1 MASLPT
7 SLEELRQALERGE
20 RCFLGLVLDD
30 IDGIDLD
37 LSGCDLSGSC
47 FREARFGHAHL
58 GGARIEAC
66 SFQQALLWGADL
78 SDVRAARSRWHEADL
93 SGSRLQGADFREA
106 WLHRCCLRGV
116 VAAGSSWQNARM
128 VEADFRSG
136 LDQLTDLG
144 KADFRGADLS
154 FALFQGAQLGGA
166 NLRDTCLYGANL
178 AEAQLE
184 GSLLSEQQLAELPL
198 GSPKASSKTLPEP
211 HSIQPPGACSGPTS
225 RRHRF
230 GQPDPSPVLTMAS
243 PYDLVV
249 LGAGSGGLAAAKRAA
264 SYGAKVAIVEGD
276 RVGGTCVI
284 RGCVPKKLL
293 VYGSGMGHS
302 LKDAASYGWEVGPAR
317 CDASVLLAN
326 VAAEVDRL
334 DQLHRELL
342 DKAGVTLIRGW
353 GRFRDAHTVEV
364 TQEWTASGPGA
375 PGDWAGP
382 PSQQQLVGE
391 RVLIAVGGRPK
402 RPALPGAELGWVS
415 DDLFLQRQLPS
426 KVVIVG
432 AGFIA
437 CEFACI
443 LNGLGVAVTQLVRG
457 DHLLRGF
464 DREAAGAVQEAM
476 QADGIEI
483 RFAHSPA
490 AISGEPGDL
499 TVTTQGGEQLDCGA
513 VILATGRRP
522 FLAGLDLEAAG
533 VAIEGHRIPVSPDQV
548 TNVPHIYAVG
558 DVTDRINLTPVAVD
572 EGRAFADT
580 VYGNKP
586 RRVNHQLVASAVF
599 SDPELASVGLSEEE
613 AIERYGEEAIRI
625 HRARF
630 RPMAQAL
637 PKRGPRVLL
646 KLVVQVESGK
656 VLGCHM
662 VGEHAAEIIQ
672 MAAIAIGMGAT
683 KADFDRTMALH
694 PSVAEEFV
702 TMPG

>member
-1 MASLPT
+1 
-7 SLEELRQALERGE
+7 
-20 RCFLGLVLDD
+20 
-30 IDGIDLD
+30 
-37 LSGCDLSGSC
+37 
-47 FREARFGHAHL
+47 
-58 GGARIEAC
+58 
-66 SFQQALLWGADL
+66 
-78 SDVRAARSRWHEADL
+78 
-93 SGSRLQGADFREA
+93 
-106 WLHRCCLRGV
+106 
-116 VAAGSSWQNARM
+116 
-128 VEADFRSG
+128 
-136 LDQLTDLG
+136 
-144 KADFRGADLS
+144 
-154 FALFQGAQLGGA
+154 
-166 NLRDTCLYGANL
+166 
-178 AEAQLE
+178 
-184 GSLLSEQQLAELPL
+184 
-198 GSPKASSKTLPEP
+198 
-211 HSIQPPGACSGPTS
+211 
-225 RRHRF
+225 
-230 GQPDPSPVLTMAS
+230 MAS
-243 PYDLVV
+243 PFDLVV

-293 VYGSGMGHS
+293 VYGSGFRHS
-302 LKDAASYGWEVGPAR
+302 LSDAASYGWEVGPVR
-317 CDASVLLAN
+317 CDVSVLLAN

-334 DQLHRELL
+334 DQLHRDLL
-342 DKAGVTLIRGW
+342 AKAGVTLIRGW
-353 GRFRDAHTVEV
+353 GRFVDAHMVEV
-364 TQEWTASGPGA
+364 TRALDGGAEAEGSGGAGPG
-375 PGDWAGP
+375 
-382 PSQQQLVGE
+382 STVQQLIGE
-391 RVLIAVGGRPK
+391 RILIAVGGRPK
-402 RPALPGAELGWVS
+402 RPAIPGAELGWVS

-464 DREAAGAVQEAM
+464 DRELSAAVQEAM
-476 QADGIEI
+476 QAEGIEI

-499 TVTTQGGEQLDCGA
+499 TLTTQGGEQLDCGA

-630 RPMAQAL
+630 RPMALAL

-646 KLVVQVESGK
+646 KLVVETSSDK

-662 VGEHAAEIIQ
+662 VGDHAAEIIQ

-694 PSVAEEFV
+694 PTVAEEFV
-702 TMPG
+702 TMPA

>member
-1 MASLPT
+1 
-7 SLEELRQALERGE
+7 
-20 RCFLGLVLDD
+20 
-30 IDGIDLD
+30 
-37 LSGCDLSGSC
+37 
-47 FREARFGHAHL
+47 
-58 GGARIEAC
+58 
-66 SFQQALLWGADL
+66 
-78 SDVRAARSRWHEADL
+78 
-93 SGSRLQGADFREA
+93 
-106 WLHRCCLRGV
+106 
-116 VAAGSSWQNARM
+116 
-128 VEADFRSG
+128 
-136 LDQLTDLG
+136 
-144 KADFRGADLS
+144 
-154 FALFQGAQLGGA
+154 
-166 NLRDTCLYGANL
+166 
-178 AEAQLE
+178 
-184 GSLLSEQQLAELPL
+184 
-198 GSPKASSKTLPEP
+198 
-211 HSIQPPGACSGPTS
+211 
-225 RRHRF
+225 
-230 GQPDPSPVLTMAS
+230 MAS
-243 PYDLVV
+243 PFDLVV

-264 SYGAKVAIVEGD
+264 SHGAKVAIVEGD

-293 VYGSGMGHS
+293 VYGSGFRHS
-302 LKDAASYGWEVGPAR
+302 LNDAASYGWELGPAR

-334 DQLHRELL
+334 DQLHRDLL
-342 DKAGVTLIRGW
+342 AKAGVTLIRGW
-353 GRFRDAHTVEV
+353 GRFLDAHTVEV
-364 TQEWTASGPGA
+364 TSGAAGAVGADLGGAVTEGGEPG
-375 PGDWAGP
+375 G
-382 PSQQQLVGE
+382 SSQQLVGE
-391 RVLIAVGGRPK
+391 RILIAVGGRPK
-402 RPALPGAELGWVS
+402 RPAIPGAELGWVS

-426 KVVIVG
+426 TVVIVG

-464 DREAAGAVQEAM
+464 DRELSAAVQEAM
-476 QADGIEI
+476 QAEGIEI

-490 AISGEPGDL
+490 AITGEPGDL
-499 TVTTQGGEQLDCGA
+499 TVTTQSGEQLDCGA

-522 FLAGLDLEAAG
+522 FLQGLDLEAAG
-533 VAIEGHRIPVSPDQV
+533 VAIEGHRIPVTPDQV

-630 RPMAQAL
+630 RPMALAL

-646 KLVVQVESGK
+646 KLVVERSSDK

-662 VGEHAAEIIQ
+662 VGDHAAEIIQ

-694 PSVAEEFV
+694 PTVAEEFV
-702 TMPG
+702 TMPA